1 MGDIYVDGPAFL
13 AILDRDDPGHARA
26 ASGWVAALDAGKTLA
41 TSNYVVVEVC
51 SLIQRR
57 LGLDALRAF
66 VEDML
71 PVVEVRTV
79 TPEQHSTAL
88 VALVAAR
95 RPDLTFVDCTSSL
108 VRKSGGGETFA

>member
-1 MGDIYVDGPAFL
+1 MGDIYVDGPVFL

-26 ASGWVAALDAGKTLA
+26 ATAWVAALDGGKALA
-41 TSNYVVVEVC
+41 TSNYVVVEAC
-51 SLIQRR
+51 GLIQGR
-57 LGLDALRAF
+57 LGPEALRAF

-71 PVVEVRTV
+71 PAVEVRTV

-95 RPDLTFVDCTSSL
+95 RPELTLVDCTSSL
-108 VRKSGGGETFA
+108 VKRSGADETLA